1 MNFDALPRKIYT
13 QGATPIEKAE
23 RLTRA
28 FGGPDLYMKRD
39 DQLGLTEG
47 GNKTRKL
54 EFLIADAVSK
64 GADTVITAG
73 AIQSNHCRLT
83 LSACVKEGLNCRLVL
98 EENETPQYDTY
109 STGNYLI
116 YQLLDEKA
124 AEIVANGTDMEAAL
138 ERAAAEERGRGRV
151 PYVIPVGGSNAV
163 GITGY
168 AACAAEIASQSE
180 QLDAPFDYVV
190 CASGSGGMH
199 AGLVAGFA
207 SMNNSPDVLG
217 MSVIKP
223 EKDQQALV
231 HKLANETAEHLG
243 VDADISQE
251 RIQCFDECLAP
262 GYALPSNAMKEAVKM
277 TAQSEAILLDPVYS
291 GKAMAGLKALIRDGF
306 FREDDRV
313 LFIHSGGTPAL
324 YAYAP
329 FFHEQE

>member
-1 MNFDALPRKIYT
+1 MNLDALPRKIYT
-13 QGATPIEKAE
+13 DGATPIEKAE
-23 RLTRA
+23 RLSQV
-28 FGGPDLYMKRD
+28 FGGPELFIKRD

-54 EFLIADAVSK
+54 EFLIADAASK

-98 EENETPQYDTY
+98 EENEEPQYDTY
-109 STGNYLI
+109 STGNFLI
-116 YQLLDEKA
+116 YQLLDEHA
-124 AEIVANGTDMEAAL
+124 TEIVANGTDMEAAL
-138 ERAAAEERGRGRV
+138 ERAAEEERSRGRV
-151 PYVIPVGGSNAV
+151 PYIIPVGGSNAV
-163 GITGY
+163 GMTGY
-168 AACAAEIASQSE
+168 AACAVEIASQSE
-180 QLDAPFDYVV
+180 ELDAPFDYVV
-190 CASGSGGMH
+190 CASGSGGMQ

-207 SMNNSPDVLG
+207 SMNRRPDVLG

-243 VDADISQE
+243 VGAKISRE

-262 GYALPSNAMKEAVKM
+262 GYALPSDAMKEAVKL
-277 TAQSEAILLDPVYS
+277 TAQSEALLLDPVYS
-291 GKAMAGLKALIRDGF
+291 GKAMAGLNALIRDGF
-306 FREDDRV
+306 FQENDRV

-329 FFHEQE
+329 FFHEK

>member
-1 MNFDALPRKIYT
+1 MNLDALPRKMYT
-13 QGATPIEKAE
+13 EGATPIEKAE

-28 FGGPDLYMKRD
+28 FGGPDLYVKRD

-54 EFLIADAVSK
+54 EFLIADALTK

-98 EENETPQYDTY
+98 EENEAPQYDTY

-116 YQLLDEKA
+116 YQLLDEHA
-124 AEIVANGTDMEAAL
+124 TEIVANGTDMEAAL
-138 ERAAAEERGRGRV
+138 ERAAEEERSRGRV
-151 PYVIPVGGSNAV
+151 PYIIPVGGSNAV
-163 GITGY
+163 GMTGY

-180 QLDAPFDYVV
+180 GLGVAFDYVV
-190 CASGSGGMH
+190 CASGSGGMQ

-207 SMNNSPDVLG
+207 SMDWRPDVLG

-223 EKDQQALV
+223 ENDQQALV
-231 HKLANETAEHLG
+231 HKLANETAAHLRIG
-243 VDADISQE
+243 AEISREQV
-251 RIQCFDECLAP
+251 RIFDECLAP
-262 GYALPSNAMKEAVKM
+262 GYALPSAAMKEAVKL

-291 GKAMAGLKALIRDGF
+291 GKAMAGLYALIRDGF
-306 FREDDRV
+306 FREQDRV

-329 FFHEQE
+329 FFHQQ